1 MAFANSWHTMAAI
14 MRRIVSTMIANYS
27 GENTDNNN
35 KKTENEHFFL
45 FNETWF
51 ARWNFNGSFKVL
63 LSL

>member
-51 ARWNFNGSFKVL
+51 SRWNFNGSFKVL